1 MDGGGSASVVNF
13 VLMEYSI
20 MNPATI
26 VNPRLDR
33 AIRIM
38 NIVAVAGMAITI
50 GAIFLFAPIEVTM
63 GNVQR
68 LFYFHVGSAWV
79 GAMVFGVALVCGVLY
94 LWRGRRVFDTVA
106 LAAVEVGLV
115 FLSMA
120 IVGGSFWGKPAW
132 NTWWLWSPRLTLVTV
147 AWLVYAAYFMLRG
160 AIDDDHRRARYAAI
174 YAIVSFVT
182 IILTYVS
189 IRIFRDIHPVVFGGT
204 TEAAAGAAEGLQ
216 EFNGLD
222 SARMGITLL
231 ISVIGFT
238 LLGTAWILVR
248 IRLQNLIDYADGL
261 KTRVAA
267 RLSARPRP
275 TPAVVSGL
283 ALVLFQTGEPNRF
296 NAYLIGGY
304 AVMSGICLLYMLYV
318 TLRQRN
324 LQGDITLL
332 SQLLEE
338 SERPRR

>member
-1 MDGGGSASVVNF
+1 
-13 VLMEYSI
+13 

-38 NIVAVAGMAITI
+38 TILAVVGMVITI
-50 GAIFLFAPIEVTM
+50 GAIFLFAPVELNM

-79 GAMVFGVALVCGVLY
+79 GAMVFGVALVCGLLY
-94 LWRGRRVFDTVA
+94 LWRGQRVFDTVSVA
-106 LAAVEVGLV
+106 SVEVGLV

-160 AIDDDHRRARYAAI
+160 AIEDDHRRARYAAI

-204 TEAAAGAAEGLQ
+204 TEAAAGASEGLQ
-216 EFNGLD
+216 DFNGLD

-238 LLGTAWILVR
+238 LLGSAWILMR
-248 IRLQNLIDYADGL
+248 IRLQNLIDYADSL
-261 KTRVAA
+261 KTRVAT

-275 TPAVVSGL
+275 AIVSGL
-283 ALVLFQTGEPNRF
+283 ALVLFQVGEPNQF

-304 AVMSGICLLYMLYV
+304 VVMSSLCLLYMLY
-318 TLRQRN
+318 LAMRQRN
-324 LQGDITLL
+324 LQRDVALL
-332 SQLLEE
+332 SQLLQEGD
-338 SERPRR
+338 RPRR

>member
-1 MDGGGSASVVNF
+1 
-13 VLMEYSI
+13 

-38 NIVAVAGMAITI
+38 SVLAVVGMAITI
-50 GAIFLFAPIEVTM
+50 GTIFLFAPVELNM

-94 LWRGRRVFDTVA
+94 LWRGRRVFDTVS
-106 LAAVEVGLV
+106 LASVEVGLV

-160 AIDDDHRRARYAAI
+160 AIEDDHRRARYAAI

-204 TEAAAGAAEGLQ
+204 TEAAAGASEGLQ
-216 EFNGLD
+216 DFNGLD

-238 LLGTAWILVR
+238 LLGSAWILMR
-248 IRLQNLIDYADGL
+248 IRLQNLIDYADSL
-261 KTRVAA
+261 KTRVAT

-275 TPAVVSGL
+275 AIVSGL
-283 ALVLFQTGEPNRF
+283 ALVLFQVGEPNQF

-304 AVMSGICLLYMLYV
+304 MVMSSLCLLYMLY
-318 TLRQRN
+318 LAMRQRN
-324 LQGDITLL
+324 LQRDVALL
-332 SQLLEE
+332 SQLLQEGD
-338 SERPRR
+338 RPRR

>member
-1 MDGGGSASVVNF
+1 
-13 VLMEYSI
+13 

-38 NIVAVAGMAITI
+38 SILAVVGMVITI
-50 GAIFLFAPIEVTM
+50 GAIFLFAPVELNM

-79 GAMVFGVALVCGVLY
+79 GAMVFGVALVCGLLY
-94 LWRGRRVFDTVA
+94 LWRGRRVFDTVSVES
-106 LAAVEVGLV
+106 VEVGLV

-160 AIDDDHRRARYAAI
+160 AIEDDHRRARYAAI

-204 TEAAAGAAEGLQ
+204 TEAAAGASEGLQ
-216 EFNGLD
+216 DFNGLD

-238 LLGTAWILVR
+238 LLGSAWILMR
-248 IRLQNLIDYADGL
+248 IRLQNLIDYADSL
-261 KTRVAA
+261 KTRVAT

-275 TPAVVSGL
+275 AIVSGL
-283 ALVLFQTGEPNRF
+283 ALVLFQVGEPNQF

-304 AVMSGICLLYMLYV
+304 VVMSSLCLLYMLY
-318 TLRQRN
+318 LAMRQRN
-324 LQGDITLL
+324 LQRDVALL
-332 SQLLEE
+332 SQLLQEGD
-338 SERPRR
+338 RPRR

>member
-1 MDGGGSASVVNF
+1 
-13 VLMEYSI
+13 

-38 NIVAVAGMAITI
+38 SILAVVGMVITI
-50 GAIFLFAPIEVTM
+50 GAIFLFAPVELNM

-79 GAMVFGVALVCGVLY
+79 GAMVFGVALVCGLLY
-94 LWRGRRVFDTVA
+94 LWRGRRVFDTVSV
-106 LAAVEVGLV
+106 AAVEVGLV

-160 AIDDDHRRARYAAI
+160 AIEDDHRRARYAAI

-204 TEAAAGAAEGLQ
+204 TEAAAGASEGLQ
-216 EFNGLD
+216 DFNGLD

-238 LLGTAWILVR
+238 LLGSAWILMR
-248 IRLQNLIDYADGL
+248 IRLQNLIDYADSL
-261 KTRVAA
+261 KTRVAT

-275 TPAVVSGL
+275 AIVSGL
-283 ALVLFQTGEPNRF
+283 ALVLFQVGEPNQF

-304 AVMSGICLLYMLYV
+304 MVMSSLCLLYMLY
-318 TLRQRN
+318 LAMRQRN
-324 LQGDITLL
+324 LQRDVALL
-332 SQLLEE
+332 SQLLQEGD
-338 SERPRR
+338 RPRR